1 MGKEDNSVSLPQIP
15 RDAYYE
21 DYVAAILNAGGYFLQ
36 RSVHDYLSGH
46 EMLELDILAC
56 KITSDAVKNTVL
68 EIKSGDWGIKDV
80 FKVYGWLNYLNIHDV
95 KGAFVFQNDIE
106 KNDLDVMQQAASK
119 MRIKLILNR
128 RDGEGKL
135 DNKLLLEHFN
145 INLDAIHSPVIYAF
159 RYSYA
164 LERVMLDYIRNYSIQ
179 HPEYESAAKT
189 YQYLRKLSATNFIQQ
204 DPVDRL
210 KFLSSLSEEHAY
222 IAAILDNE
230 IHGNG
235 LKDAS
240 DKPSFVDYYALC
252 FPKDNEKSPVH
263 VAMHAALL
271 NKIYVLESIVEYIS
285 LPDNKEGSKW
295 EQFIKSLNFN
305 SLNSNIIN
313 AIKILKER
321 PFYYLYP
328 YFWQVFIYAFGGYI
342 LLDKKDEEYDL
353 LSRITGIPK
362 DEVENAIYCWDVL
375 FPTPNGWFSNPI
387 NDYSN
392 IMCLKMVS
400 PPIAGI
406 GTNMRKYLYADEG
419 VKDAE
424 GLFNCLKSKLSGA
437 YTYGD
442 IIGWNNIGY
451 EFLKTDT
458 NLREVKKDCESKI
471 ELHIQEVGDFLKDCK
486 YYTKYD
492 TIENHIQ
499 AKGGIDTKLKGFI
512 GYYEDGGYDLYIVKD
527 VNNCDKV
534 NMLNIAR
541 QLKLDRGKL
550 LNAFIIGTDSNNK
563 KNKDDSIWV
572 FSQFNR
578 INVSS
583 LGDVID
589 ACNDIR
595 DICN

>member
-1 MGKEDNSVSLPQIP
+1 MSKEDNSISLPQIP

-36 RSVHDYLSGH
+36 RSIHDYVSGH

-80 FKVYGWLNYLNIHDV
+80 FKVYGWLNYLNIHNV

-106 KNDLDVMQQAASK
+106 KNDLDVMQQAAGK
-119 MRIKLILNR
+119 MGITLILNQ

-145 INLDAIHSPVIYAF
+145 IKLAAIPSPVIYAF
-159 RYSYA
+159 RYSYS
-164 LERVMLDYIRNYSIQ
+164 LERLMLEYIRNYSIQ

-189 YQYLRKLSATNFIQQ
+189 YQYLRKLSSTNYNQQ

-210 KFLSSLSEEHAY
+210 RFLTSLSEEHAY
-222 IAAILDNE
+222 ISAILDNE

-235 LKDAS
+235 LMKAS
-240 DKPSFVDYYALC
+240 DRPSFVNYYDLC
-252 FPKDNEKSPVH
+252 FPKDNKKSPVH
-263 VAMHAALL
+263 VTMHAALL

-285 LPDNKEGSKW
+285 LPDNQEGSKW
-295 EQFIKSLNFN
+295 EQLIKSLNFN
-305 SLNSNIIN
+305 SLNSNIIR
-313 AIKILKER
+313 AIRILKER

-342 LLDKKDEEYDL
+342 LLDKKDEEYEL

-362 DEVENAIYCWDVL
+362 DEVENAIFFWNELY
-375 FPTPNGWFSNPI
+375 PTQNGWFSNPV
-387 NDYSN
+387 NEHSH
-392 IMCLKMVS
+392 IMCLKLMT

-406 GTNMRKYLYADEG
+406 GTNMRIYLYADEG
-419 VKDAE
+419 LKDADE
-424 GLFNCLKSKLSGA
+424 LFNCLKSKLSGA
-437 YTYGD
+437 YTYRD
-442 IIGWNNIGY
+442 MIGWNNIGY
-451 EFLKTDT
+451 EFLKADT
-458 NLREVKKDCESKI
+458 NLREVKKYCESKI
-471 ELHIQEVGDFLKDCK
+471 ELHIQDVSDFLKDCK
-486 YYTKYD
+486 DYTKYD
-492 TIENHIQ
+492 SIEKHIK
-499 AKGGIDTKLKGFI
+499 ANGVRDTKLKGFI
-512 GYYEDGGYDLYIVKD
+512 GHYKDGGYDLFIVKD

-541 QLKLDRGKL
+541 QLKLDRGNL

-563 KNKDDSIWV
+563 KNKDDSIWM
-572 FSQFNR
+572 FSQYNIANISSFE
-578 INVSS
+578 NVIK
-583 LGDVID
+583 L
-589 ACNDIR
+589 CNEIR
-595 DICN
+595 E